1 MLTWEPV
8 NQPPIN
14 HTITEGKFRTMEAV
28 NWSLIGKTAVAAV
41 TGADSP
47 GGRARE
53 ERYGGHLIIIILHST
68 RGSPGQAK
76 ALTAAPLLSWPR
88 EHTSCLFTYVTQLWR
103 LPFTSGWIFSACFLT
118 LASNSTL
125 LWIKCGSVGRANH
138 SGNEGLTLFHLLHDN
153 TAFQ

>member
-1 MLTWEPV
+1 MWEPV

-47 GGRARE
+47 GGWARE

-118 LASNSTL
+118 FHFGLKFYTFVDKMWLSGQSQS
-125 LWIKCGSVGRANH
+125 LWQWRPDTISFT
-138 SGNEGLTLFHLLHDN
+138 SW
-153 TAFQ
+153 

>member
-14 HTITEGKFRTMEAV
+14 HTITEGKFRTVEAV

-47 GGRARE
+47 GGWARE

-76 ALTAAPLLSWPR
+76 ALTASPLLSWPR

-103 LPFTSGWIFSACFLT
+103 LPFTSGWIFSACLLT
-118 LASNSTL
+118 FHFGLKFYTFVDKMWLSGQSRS
-125 LWIKCGSVGRANH
+125 LWQWRPDTISFT
-138 SGNEGLTLFHLLHDN
+138 SW
-153 TAFQ
+153 

>member
-76 ALTAAPLLSWPR
+76 VLTASPLLSWPR

-118 LASNSTL
+118 FHFGLKFYTFVDKMWLSGQSQS
-125 LWIKCGSVGRANH
+125 LWQWRPDTISFT
-138 SGNEGLTLFHLLHDN
+138 SW
-153 TAFQ
+153 